1 MISTITWNVKWINN
15 PRVVERLKI
24 LRKMNQFS
32 IITIF
37 KHYSNSVNVKNFKVI
52 LVMKN
57 LVSNCSGNGK
67 NCLFCYNYVDYII
80 VDENKEHATCEVR
93 TDELQTKFTI
103 TFVYA
108 KCNDHLGRPL

>member
-1 MISTITWNVKWINN
+1 
-15 PRVVERLKI
+15 
-24 LRKMNQFS
+24 MNQFS

-37 KHYSNSVNVKNFKVI
+37 IHYSNSVNVKIFKVI

-57 LVSNCSGNGK
+57 LVSNGK
-67 NCLFCYNYVDYII
+67 NCLFFYNYFDYII
-80 VDENKEHATCEVR
+80 VDENKEHAACELR
-93 TDELQTKFTI
+93 TNELQTQFTI